1 MTRARLLLT
10 HLVLA
15 LPFALAAPSAAAA
28 QGTTPDSG
36 SGRTVQQ
43 IVGFLVTNEG
53 VQTGAFDQDRAAAE
67 ATRDTLTRAMLS
79 WVATVPVSSASS
91 GFAYRFNRGLGTPE
105 RATVTFGPAYVER
118 ALTTGAG
125 QASFGVTF
133 QQASFRSLD
142 GTSLNDG
149 TFVTTANQFRDEA
162 VPFDVERLTLGVTA
176 RTTTVFGTVGLTDRL
191 EIGASVPFVR
201 LDIDGRRINS
211 YRGVDSLR
219 ASAEAHSTGLGDVA
233 LRSKVRLTPDGAGA
247 AGVLAEVRLPT
258 GRDEDL
264 LGAGRRALRITGL
277 VSGETGAVSV
287 HGNVVVG
294 VGGTGRELG
303 LGGAIAVAATP
314 RLTLVGEVLTRR
326 LDDLH
331 PVEAVSAPHPRVAGV
346 DTVRLVPAGDPRTA
360 VYAAGGLKWNLG
372 STWLLQGNV
381 LTSLT
386 DVGLTTRFTPTISL
400 DYAFTR

>member
-1 MTRARLLLT
+1 MCTRLLLT
-10 HLVLA
+10 NVVLG
-15 LPFALAAPSAAAA
+15 LAFIVAPPGSVSA
-28 QGTTPDSG
+28 QGTAPGNG
-36 SGRTVQQ
+36 SSRTVQE
-43 IVGFLVTNEG
+43 IVSFLVTNEG

-91 GFAYRFNRGLGTPE
+91 GFVYRFNRELGTPE
-105 RATVTFGPAYVER
+105 RATATFGPAYVER

-162 VPFDVERLTLGVTA
+162 VPFDVERLSLGVTA
-176 RTTTVFGTVGLTDRL
+176 RTTTVFATVGITERL
-191 EIGASVPFVR
+191 EIGGAVPFVR
-201 LDIDGRRINS
+201 LDVDGRRVNS

-219 ASAEAHSTGLGDVA
+219 ARAEAHSTGLGDVA

-258 GRDEDL
+258 GRDQDL
-264 LGAGRRALRITGL
+264 LGAGRRALRVTGL
-277 VSGETGAVSV
+277 VSGETGAVSL
-287 HGNVVVG
+287 HGNVAVG
-294 VGGTGRELG
+294 VGGTGREFG
-303 LGGAIAVAATP
+303 LGGAIAVAATT

-326 LDDLH
+326 LSDLH
-331 PVEAVSAPHPRVAGV
+331 PVEAVTEPHPRVAGV
-346 DTVRLVPAGDPRTA
+346 DTVRLVPTGDPRTA
-360 VYAAGGLKWNLG
+360 VYAVGGLKWNVG
-372 STWLLQGNV
+372 STWLLQGQL